1 MKYFIEVVETRA
13 KIVGIDAETLAQAQE
28 IARGKTEM
36 IRNGLSAEN
45 WVSTELRVMDE
56 EYSLLSAEEYN

>member
-1 MKYFIEVVETRA
+1 MRYFVEVVETRA
-13 KIVGIDAETLAQAQE
+13 KIVGINAETLAQAQE
-28 IARGKTEM
+28 IARGKMET

-45 WVSTELRVMDE
+45 WISTELRVMDE

>member
-1 MKYFIEVVETRA
+1 MRYFVEVVETRA
-13 KIVGIDAETLAQAQE
+13 KIVGINAKTLAQAQE
-28 IARGKTEM
+28 IAREKMET